1 MLLLFSSFRI
11 QMPSNWPTIIWLI
24 RKETLEV
31 FPSPI
36 KKAYDFSRF
45 FFFFFV
51 QIKKP
56 MIRSLN

>member
-1 MLLLFSSFRI
+1 
-11 QMPSNWPTIIWLI
+11 MPSNWPTIIWLI

-45 FFFFFV
+45 FFFFFCPD
-51 QIKKP
+51 KKAYD
-56 MIRSLN
+56 